1 MKTSRTLIAVCL
13 VVFITQISSC
23 KRDFLNEKP
32 STGIVQP
39 KTLDDMVGL
48 LENSIFQNNASELAT
63 MSADEFE
70 YRDYNTWRELGRVVD
85 RNSYIWAT
93 DLYGDQTYIEEW
105 SKPYTAIFYAN
116 TVINALDKITVNQN
130 NIEKYRFAKGW
141 AYFNRAY
148 NFYILA
154 STFCKSYDAQTASSD
169 LGLPLKTSADIDVI
183 MQRSTL
189 QETYQQIF
197 QDLNTAMQFLQNQR
211 TVTEKKTQPSLAAV
225 YAFQARMYLN
235 MREYD
240 KAELAADNCLAM
252 YSNLLDYNTIT
263 LPNKKPFTLTNE
275 EVIYASGTLGTFVG
289 MLTSANNQLIKIN
302 ELLLNLYE
310 PDDLRYKILFVDG
323 SGGDKVM
330 NRNYLS
336 YGFFG
341 FSGLA
346 TDEVYLIKAECIAR
360 RGDSNGSMTVLN
372 KLLKKRFPPSKFRPK
387 QAESQQQALD
397 ILIIERRKELV
408 WRGARWED
416 LKRLNKE
423 GSNITITRLLNGIT
437 YSLLPNDPKY
447 VFPIP
452 SGEIALSGITP
463 NLR

>member
-1 MKTSRTLIAVCL
+1 MKNSRILIAVCL
-13 VVFITQISSC
+13 VVFITLISNC
-23 KRDFLNEKP
+23 KNDFLNEKP

-39 KTLDDMVGL
+39 KTLEDMVGL
-48 LENSIFQNNASELAT
+48 LENLIFQNNASELAT

-70 YRDYNTWRELGRVVD
+70 YRDYNTWSELGRVVD

-93 DLYGDQTYIEEW
+93 DLYGDQTFIEEW

-116 TVINALDKITVNQN
+116 TVIVALDKIVVNQD
-130 NIEKYRFAKGW
+130 NIEKYKFTKGW

-148 NFYILA
+148 NYYILA
-154 STFCKSYDAQTASSD
+154 STFCKSYDAQTALTD
-169 LGLPLKTSADIDVI
+169 LGLPLKTSPDIDVI
-183 MQRSTL
+183 MQRSNL
-189 QETYQQIF
+189 QETYNQIL
-197 QDLNTAMQFLQNQR
+197 QDLNTAMQLLQNQR

-225 YAFQARMYLN
+225 YAFQARIYLN
-235 MREYD
+235 MREYV
-240 KAELAADNCLAM
+240 KAELAADNCLAI

-263 LPNKKPFTLTNE
+263 LPNKRPFTLTNE
-275 EVIYASGTLGTFVG
+275 EVLYASCTVVAFAG
-289 MLTSANNQLIKIN
+289 MATSANNQLIKIN
-302 ELLLNLYE
+302 ESLLNLYE
-310 PDDLRYKILFVDG
+310 PEDLRYKIFFVDG
-323 SGGDKVM
+323 NGRDKVM

-336 YGFFG
+336 YGSYG

-346 TDEVYLIKAECIAR
+346 TDEVYLIKAECAAR
-360 RGDSNGSMTVLN
+360 NGDFDGSMTVLN
-372 KLLKKRFPPSKFRPK
+372 KLLKKRFPPSKFKPK
-387 QAESQQQALD
+387 QAQSPQQALD
-397 ILIIERRKELV
+397 ISITERRKELV

-452 SGEIALSGITP
+452 SGEIALSGIAQ